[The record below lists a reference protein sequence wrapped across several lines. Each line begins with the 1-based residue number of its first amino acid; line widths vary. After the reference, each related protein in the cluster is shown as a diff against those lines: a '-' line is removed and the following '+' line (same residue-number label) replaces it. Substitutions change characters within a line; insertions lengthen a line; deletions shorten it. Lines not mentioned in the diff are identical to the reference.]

1 MQARLRLKPP
11 YISTDFRPL
20 ISKSTQMKSI
30 RKYIFTPILIASTF
44 AGAQN
49 STDSLTLQG
58 ILSGVMQN
66 YPALIKAQK
75 DMESADA
82 KIELSKTSYLPDV
95 NFTGSFNYLGPVNSL
110 SMPGLGA
117 FDLYPHHNYSAAVTI
132 SESIYDFGKTN
143 KNVTIDQNSKEMV
156 RLSVEQTKQRISGA
170 AVANFYSISFLQQA
184 INIKNDQLKNL
195 NEHLTFVQKRA
206 ATGSATNYDILT
218 TKVRISN
225 TENQITDLQ
234 AALQVQ
240 TAQLNTLM
248 GNPASNKVAIKNE
261 MLESQN
267 LMTAESLLNE
277 AYNNR
282 SELKIAHQKE
292 NLTLSKLD
300 AIGVQN
306 NPSLMAFAT
315 GGFKNGYFNDE
326 FHDVGKL
333 NYVVGISLKVPLF
346 DANRSKYQKTIVN
359 AEVDGNR
366 QETELAKRSIT
377 NEVFECKAN
386 TDAARK
392 KVAQSELQ
400 LQQATQAYELANIN
414 YNAGTITNLD
424 LLDSYNALS
433 ESKLALF
440 KTKIDY
446 SLSIQRMKIA
456 LGEKLY

>member
-1 MQARLRLKPP
+1 M
-11 YISTDFRPL
+11 
-20 ISKSTQMKSI
+20 KSTKI
-30 RKYIFTPILIASTF
+30 YIFASMMAYATL

-49 STDSLTLQG
+49 NTDSLTLQG
-58 ILSGVMQN
+58 ILTGVMNN

-75 DMESADA
+75 DMEAADA

-95 NFTGSFNYLGPVNSL
+95 NFTGSFSYLGPVNSL
-110 SMPGLGA
+110 SMPGLGS

-132 SESIYDFGKTN
+132 SQSIYDFGKTN
-143 KNVTIDQNSKEMV
+143 KNVNIDQNSKEMV
-156 RLSVEQTKQRISGA
+156 RLAAEQTKQRISTA
-170 AVANFYSISFLQQA
+170 AVANFYTICFLQQA
-184 INIKNDQLKNL
+184 ITIKKDQLNNL

-234 AALQVQ
+234 ASLQVQ

-248 GNPASNKVAIKNE
+248 GNSVSNKVVIKNE
-261 MLESQN
+261 MIENQN
-267 LMTAESLLNE
+267 LMSAESLLNE

-292 NLTLSKLD
+292 TLTLSKLD

-306 NPSLMAFAT
+306 NPSLNAFAT

-326 FHDVGKL
+326 FHDVGRL
-333 NYVVGISLKVPLF
+333 NYILGISLKVPLF
-346 DANRSKYQKTIVN
+346 DANRSKYQRAQVN
-359 AEVDGNR
+359 AEVAGNR

-377 NEVFECKAN
+377 NEVVECKASA
-386 TDAARK
+386 DAALK
-392 KVAQSELQ
+392 KVSQSELQ
-400 LQQATQAYELANIN
+400 LQQAMQAYELANIN

-433 ESKLALF
+433 ESKLTLF

-446 SLSIQRMKIA
+446 SVSLQRLKIA
-456 LGEKLY
+456 LGEKLYQ